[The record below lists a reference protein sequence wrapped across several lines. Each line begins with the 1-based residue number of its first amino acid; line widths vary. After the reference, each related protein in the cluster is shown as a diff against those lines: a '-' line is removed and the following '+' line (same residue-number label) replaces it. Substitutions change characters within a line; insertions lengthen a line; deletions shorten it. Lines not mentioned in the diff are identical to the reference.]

1 MSNSSTISADLTDI
15 DEARSLGGE
24 VFYPHDV
31 SVTHRGDPFCVHL
44 NVRTFGPLKVGTL
57 SYESTVRIDTG
68 PLGDGYQVNAPTM
81 GAIRTSYGQD
91 RVVATPAMAA
101 VHSPHRP
108 TLLEGWGGGEDV
120 LAVKMD
126 RFAVEDT
133 LERLLGHPLRAPLE
147 MAPSLALDHG
157 PGRELWQLVRILV
170 DQVPAGHA
178 AGRGP
183 SVGGS
188 VFDESPFAAS
198 LAQSVITG
206 LLYAHHHN
214 YADELRRPAA
224 AGGPAAIR
232 SAVAFI
238 EEHAAEPIGVN
249 EVADHAGLCVRALQQ
264 GFARHLETTPSGY
277 LRQVRLGRVREA
289 LLAGDADT
297 TTVATVASGWGFF
310 SLGRFAAQYREA
322 YGESPSQTLRRR
334 L

>member
-31 SVTHRGDPFCVHL
+31 SVTHRGDPFCVHM
-44 NVRTFGPLKVGTL
+44 NVRTFGPLTVGTL

-68 PLGDGYQVNAPTM
+68 PLSDGYQVNAPTI
-81 GAIRTSYGQD
+81 GAIHTAYGQD
-91 RVVATPAMAA
+91 RVTATPAMAA

-108 TLLEGWGGGEDV
+108 TSLEGWGGGEEV

-126 RFAVEDT
+126 RFAVEET
-133 LERLLGHPLRAPLE
+133 LERLLGHPLRGPLE
-147 MAPSLALDHG
+147 MAPSLVLDRG

-170 DQVPAGHA
+170 DQVHDAHPG
-178 AGRGP
+178 GNGP
-183 SVGGS
+183 GES
-188 VFDESPFAAS
+188 VFDASPFAAS

-214 YADELRRPAA
+214 YAEELRRPVA

-238 EEHAAEPIGVN
+238 EEYAAEPIGVN
-249 EVADHAGLCVRALQQ
+249 DVADHAGLCVRALQQ

-277 LRQVRLGRVREA
+277 LRQVRLGRVRDA
-289 LLAGDADT
+289 LLASDADS

-322 YGESPSQTLRRR
+322 YGESPSQTLRRK

>member
-44 NVRTFGPLKVGTL
+44 NVRTFGPLKVGML

-68 PLGDGYQVNAPTM
+68 PLGDGYQLNAPSK
-81 GAIRTSYGQD
+81 GAIRTTYGQD
-91 RVVATPAMAA
+91 RVTATPAMAA

-108 TLLEGWGGGEDV
+108 TRLEGWGGGEDV

-147 MAPSLALDHG
+147 MAPGLALDHG
-157 PGRELWQLVRILV
+157 PGQELWQLVRILI
-170 DQVPAGHA
+170 DQVPDVRAG
-178 AGRGP
+178 GLPGT
-183 SVGGS
+183 GGS
-188 VFDESPFAAS
+188 VFDASPVAAS

-206 LLYAHHHN
+206 LLYAHEHN
-214 YADELRRPAA
+214 YAEELRSPAP

-232 SAVAFI
+232 AAVAYI
-238 EEHAAEPIGVN
+238 EEHAAEPIGVTD
-249 EVADHAGLCVRALQQ
+249 VADHAGLCVRALQQ
-264 GFARHLETTPSGY
+264 GFARHLQKSPSGF
-277 LRQVRLGRVREA
+277 LRQVRLGRVRDA
-289 LLAGDADT
+289 LLASDAET
-297 TTVATVASGWGFF
+297 TTVATVAAGWGFF

-322 YGESPSQTLRRR
+322 YGETPSQTLRRT